1 MKNIILALVLV
12 IASII
17 LLSIVLG
24 VEWNPSTNCF
34 KLSLPI
40 YVEIY
45 SESNYA
51 SNIVARLQPNDVLI
65 FCGENK

>member
-1 MKNIILALVLV
+1 MKNIILVLV
-12 IASII
+12 SMIAGIV
-17 LLSIVLG
+17 LLSMLLG

-45 SESNYA
+45 SESNFA
-51 SNIVARLQPNDVLI
+51 SNIVARLQPDDVLI
-65 FCGENK
+65 FCGEKK